1 MCNRILQRCMLLQP
15 MAILIITTEPL
26 PYPGMVTTGAGL
38 RAWGLAQGLRTQGF
52 DVITAMPISVLP
64 ETGAENP
71 EIRNNCFER
80 HNLTGFIQEKNP
92 DVLIV
97 QHWGLMREIE
107 TVECPLVI
115 DLAGPHLLERAYW
128 GSESFESDLY
138 EKLAAL
144 RRADFVICSGESQRH
159 YFLGFLSLAGFSLEP
174 QLLPVIPLS
183 LSPDLPAY
191 RQGER
196 DSFVYGGMLLPWQD
210 PSEALRWLLEV
221 LDEQQHGSLTFFGGM
236 HPEGDVSGGA
246 FQALLER
253 LEQHPRVMLKGLM
266 PYDQLLAEYQH
277 ASVALDLMARNL
289 ERELAFTT
297 RTMVYLWCGLP
308 VMYNNYSELS
318 GYISRYEAGWV
329 VSPEDEAGFKSIV
342 EEILARP
349 EEVGRRG
356 QNAQRLVRD
365 HFTWDKTIGPLA
377 SFCRGPGFRHGKE
390 AAALRFESQDLRIAQ
405 LTSEL
410 EETRSA
416 LLTLKGKRIVRLYE
430 RFGSFAFLLTPLV
443 VLLALPISLALGAS
457 ILLTNLLRGAR
468 K

>member
-1 MCNRILQRCMLLQP
+1 
-15 MAILIITTEPL
+15 MAILIVTTEPL

-52 DVITAMPISVLP
+52 DVITAMPTSVLP
-64 ETGAENP
+64 ESAAQNP
-71 EIRNNCFER
+71 EIRSNCFER
-80 HNLTGFIQEKNP
+80 RNLTAFIQGKNP
-92 DVLIV
+92 DVLVV

-144 RRADFVICSGESQRH
+144 RRADFVICSGEFQRH
-159 YFLGFLSLAGFSLEP
+159 YFLSFLALAGFSLEP

-183 LSPDLPAY
+183 LSPELPPY
-191 RQGER
+191 RQGEP
-196 DSFVYGGMLLPWQD
+196 DSFVYGGIFLPWQNPRD
-210 PSEALRWLLEV
+210 AFTWLLEV
-221 LDEQQHGSLTFFGGM
+221 FDDQQRGSLTFYGGM
-236 HPEGDVSGGA
+236 HPEGDVSGGT

-253 LEQHPRVMLKGLM
+253 LEQHPRVKLKELV
-266 PYDQLLAEYQH
+266 PYDQLLTEYQY

-308 VMYNNYSELS
+308 VIYNNYSELS

-329 VSPEDEAGFKSIV
+329 VSPEDEAGFKSV
-342 EEILARP
+342 VGKVMSQP
-349 EEVGRRG
+349 EEVRRRG
-356 QNAQRLVRD
+356 QNAQRLVRE
-365 HFTWDKTIGPLA
+365 HFSWDKTIGPLA
-377 SFCRGPGFRHGKE
+377 AFCREPGFRADKE
-390 AAALRFESQDLRIAQ
+390 AAALSFESRDLQIAK

-416 LLTLKGKRIVRLYE
+416 LLTLKGKKIVRLYE

-443 VLLALPISLALGAS
+443 VLLALPVCLVLGAS
-457 ILLTNLLRGAR
+457 ILLTNLLRSAR

>member
-1 MCNRILQRCMLLQP
+1 

-38 RAWGLAQGLRTQGF
+38 RAWSLAQGLRTQGF
-52 DVITAMPISVLP
+52 DVITAMPTSVLP
-64 ETGAENP
+64 ESAAQNP
-71 EIRNNCFER
+71 EIRSNCFER
-80 HNLTGFIQEKNP
+80 RNLTAFIQEKNP
-92 DVLIV
+92 DVLVV

-107 TVECPLVI
+107 MVECPLVI

-144 RRADFVICSGESQRH
+144 RRADFVICSGEFQRH
-159 YFLGFLSLAGFSLEP
+159 YFLSFLALAGFSLEP

-183 LSPDLPAY
+183 LSPEIPPY
-191 RQGER
+191 RQGEP
-196 DSFVYGGMLLPWQD
+196 DSFVYGGIFLPWQNPRD
-210 PSEALRWLLEV
+210 ALTWLLEV
-221 LDEQQHGSLTFFGGM
+221 FDEQQRGSLTFYGGM
-236 HPEGDVSGGA
+236 HPEGDVSGGT
-246 FQALLER
+246 FQVLLER
-253 LEQHPRVMLKGLM
+253 LEQHPRVKLKELI
-266 PYDQLLAEYQH
+266 PYDLLLDEYQH

-308 VMYNNYSELS
+308 VIYNNYSELS

-342 EEILARP
+342 AEILARP
-349 EEVGRRG
+349 EEVRRRG

-365 HFTWDKTIGPLA
+365 HFTWDKTIGPLS
-377 SFCRGPGFRHGKE
+377 SFCREPRFRPDKE
-390 AAALRFESQDLRIAQ
+390 AAALSFESRDLQVAQ

-410 EETRSA
+410 EQTRSA
-416 LLTLKGKRIVRLYE
+416 LLTLKGKKIVRLYE

-443 VLLALPISLALGAS
+443 VLLALPVCLVLGAS
-457 ILLTNLLRGAR
+457 ILLTNLLRIA
-468 K
+468 KK